1 MRSLLLLCL
10 IVLIA
15 GCEQQPADVA
25 NLNMETIEHTPSRRV
40 AVETPQLISDQEALT
55 KPKPTGEPSEAVT
68 DTATDAL
75 PLVLPFAPTIGMD
88 PVDGNK
94 ISITKSTPVTEYKG
108 RFYYFGS
115 EANKRAFV
123 ASPDQ
128 YLDNQ
133 LGRF

>member
-1 MRSLLLLCL
+1 MRSLRLLCL
-10 IVLIA
+10 VLLIA

-25 NLNMETIEHTPSRRV
+25 SLKMETIEQTPSRRM

-55 KPKPTGEPSEAVT
+55 KPKPTGEPQTPDT
-68 DTATDAL
+68 DTAEDAL

-88 PVDGNK
+88 PVDGSK
-94 ISITKSTPVTEYKG
+94 ISITKSTPLTEYKG
-108 RFYYFGS
+108 RLYYFSS
-115 EANKRAFV
+115 EANKRAFI
-123 ASPDQ
+123 AAPDQ